1 MSFINNYEKCICAR
15 DVVIVINGNR
25 VMQAKKLEIRRFSE
39 VKEVRQC
46 FFSEPAALIRK
57 NVSYKVMLEGI
68 RFLRPFRNCNFAD
81 LDNFTFYGCMWEDF
95 LAAADEK
102 SFSEHITAR
111 AVRMET
117 EESE

>member
-1 MSFINNYEKCICAR
+1 M
-15 DVVIVINGNR
+15 VIVINGNR

-57 NVSYKVMLEGI
+57 NVSYKVTLEGI

-81 LDNFTFYGCMWEDF
+81 LDNFTLYTSADGRRISLYGCMWEDF